1 MYGGSARRQRA
12 RPAADAATANRLS
25 RSRKQ
30 PAHSQCPAVAAGKM
44 SGIEAPTNEDPDA
57 AEGVG
62 TMQLEAQRPPPPPF
76 GLAAFGGWSADPS
89 FAAAVAKAQGQAAAA
104 PAAGAGGKKKTDA
117 ERGVQLTRLPT
128 LLTLQLKR
136 FAYDFR
142 THQRHKLNAPFAF
155 DTTVA
160 FNTESRRGAVIA
172 KTSNASRNAQA
183 AAAARHSHAEAEG
196 GRLRVVE
203 RLVADAVLRT
213 DILLRDPKWS
223 GAPQQHR
230 RAVPAAWLR
239 RYRKYS
245 AEQGSSTRSQ

>member
-1 MYGGSARRQRA
+1 MRFTTANALAQRVAPPPVNATSDGDDKCVVPPVIWQSWYHLFLPRWLAHGEQVELLLRDPPATSRDLPPSHPDLPRPPVSSRDLAHIPRQLLLEFSDDLFGA
-12 RPAADAATANRLS
+12 GAAATMERVRAFL
-25 RSRKQ
+25 
-30 PAHSQCPAVAAGKM
+30 
-44 SGIEAPTNEDPDA
+44 
-57 AEGVG
+57 
-62 TMQLEAQRPPPPPF
+62 
-76 GLAAFGGWSADPS
+76 GL
-89 FAAAVAKAQGQAAAA
+89 
-104 PAAGAGGKKKTDA
+104 
-117 ERGVQLTRLPT
+117 
-128 LLTLQLKR
+128 
-136 FAYDFR
+136 
-142 THQRHKLNAPFAF
+142 APFAF

-245 AEQGSSTRSQ
+245 AKQGSSTRSQ